1 MKQILIF
8 LWALA
13 LPGLGTCQLI
23 TQGRVVALPHLQ
35 PLAGA
40 SVRLQDSNLGTT
52 TDSLGR
58 FTLRTAQQTG
68 MLIISSVGY
77 QSKPVPLGP
86 NVGTIALSEEASQLS
101 EVVISNGFERI
112 PKERATGSFVT
123 VDQQLLNR
131 SVSTDLISRL
141 ADVVPGLTFVRQNS
155 SPNAQTPIRIRGQ
168 STLNARAE
176 PLIVIDNFAFEG
188 DINTI
193 NPNDVESVTVLKD
206 AAAASIWGARAGN
219 GVIVITT
226 KQGKF
231 NQAPVVSLTANVT
244 VGEKPDP
251 YYVSL
256 MSSAD
261 FIANEQQLFTRG
273 YYRSQET
280 SPNKLVLSPVVELLI
295 AGRDGKL
302 SAAQVAQQLEQLKTQ
317 DVRQDYLRYLYQPSI
332 NQQYALNLTGGAAQ
346 HRYRVAAGWDENRST
361 AVGDGYRRLTLS
373 AKNTW
378 SLLKRKLD
386 LTTEFYLTAG
396 RTLQNNG
403 GLTPMNQ
410 VQLLS
415 KNPYARLADEQ
426 GQPLAIPKDYR
437 VGVLTPQ
444 PLPWD
449 YKPLEEL
456 RLADYSRRTQEL
468 RLNLGLS
475 YQVLPGLTASLQ
487 YQYAPGSSLQRNL
500 QKQESY
506 ETRKLI
512 NSFRQADGS
521 LPIPLGDMLDESNA
535 RSTGHNLRGQLAYQ
549 RHWGGKHELSWL
561 GGSEISELRRYAR
574 SARLYGYDA
583 EHLTS
588 KAVNYLLPY
597 ASAIN
602 PASQLS
608 YIPYKDGS
616 TLQVDRFLSLYT
628 NASYTYDRRYSVSA
642 STRYDQSNLF
652 GVDANQRGVPLY
664 SLGLGWNLHEE
675 TFYHLSALP
684 YLKLR
689 LTYGYSGNIDKSV
702 SAYTTAYYQSFD
714 AASGLPYAMI
724 TNPPNPSLR
733 WERVGMTNVGLDFQS
748 KNRRIVGSLE
758 WYAKKGLDLMATS
771 TLAPQTGVASL
782 KGNSANTKG
791 RGIDLTLTS
800 LNVNRRLKW
809 ETTFLFSYNKDWL
822 TKYLGP
828 ASSTLSFVGSA
839 NVPLEGKPQYALYS
853 YAWAGLDP
861 ATGNPQGYLNGEV
874 SQNYSQL
881 VSVPLTDLVYHGSRR
896 PLVYGAL
903 RNTLSYKRFSLSAN
917 LTYRL
922 GYFFRKTSVVYGNVL
937 GGKASHGDYALRWQQ
952 PGDEAWTQVP
962 SRPQTFS
969 SSRDSFYAN
978 AEILAAKGD
987 HLRWQDMN
995 LSYRFPKGQVY
1006 LYAANLGLLY
1016 TADKSGLDPEF
1027 PDGFPPAR
1035 SLALGMNF
1043 TF

>member
-8 LWALA
+8 LWALG
-13 LPGLGTCQLI
+13 LPGLGTCQLMV
-23 TQGRVVALPHLQ
+23 QGRVVALPQLQ
-35 PLAGA
+35 PLAGV
-40 SVRLQDSNLGTT
+40 SVRLESSNLGTT
-52 TDSLGR
+52 TDSSGY
-58 FTLRTAQQTG
+58 FTLRTPRRSG
-68 MLIISSVGY
+68 VIVVSSVGY
-77 QSKPVPLGP
+77 QSQKLPLQAEL
-86 NVGTIALSEEASQLS
+86 GTIALVEEAQQLS

-123 VDQQLLNR
+123 VDQRLLNR
-131 SVSTDLISRL
+131 SVSTDIVSRL
-141 ADVVPGLTFVRQNS
+141 ADVVPGLTFVRQS
-155 SPNAQTPIRIRGQ
+155 SDFNAQTPIRIRGQ

-231 NQAPVVSLTANVT
+231 NQAPVVSLNANVT
-244 VGEKPDP
+244 IGARPDP
-251 YYVSL
+251 YYISL

-261 FIANEQQLFTRG
+261 NIANEQELFAKG
-273 YYRSQET
+273 YYKSTET
-280 SPNKLVLSPVVELLI
+280 SPDKLALSPVVELLI

-302 SAAQVAQQLEQLKTQ
+302 SAAEVTQQIERLKSQ

-332 NQQYALNLTGGAAQ
+332 NQQYALNLAGGSAQ
-346 HRYRVAAGWDENRST
+346 HRYRVAAGWDHNRST
-361 AVGDGYRRLTLS
+361 AVGDGYQRLTLS
-373 AKNTW
+373 VKNNW

-386 LTTEFYLTAG
+386 LTTEVYLTTG

-410 VQLLS
+410 LQMQLGI
-415 KNPYARLADEQ
+415 PYARLADEK
-426 GQPLAIPKDYR
+426 GQALAIPKEYR

-444 PLPWD
+444 PLPWE

-456 RLADYSRRTQEL
+456 RLADHTQQTQEL
-468 RLNLGLS
+468 RLNLGLN
-475 YQVLPGLTASLQ
+475 YHVLPSLTASLQ
-487 YQYAPGSSLQRNL
+487 YQYAPGSSLQQNL

-506 ETRKLI
+506 AVRKLI

-521 LPIPLGDMLDESNA
+521 LPIPMGDMLDESNA
-535 RSTGHNLRGQLAYQ
+535 HSTGHNLRGQLAYQ
-549 RHWGGKHELSWL
+549 RHWNAKHEISWL
-561 GGSEISELRRYAR
+561 GGSEISELRRYGR
-574 SARLYGYDA
+574 STRLYGYDA
-583 EHLTS
+583 EHRTS
-588 KAVNYLLPY
+588 KAVNYQVPY
-597 ASAIN
+597 VSAIN
-602 PASQLS
+602 PLS
-608 YIPYKDGS
+608 LPNYIPYSGQS
-616 TLQVDRFLSLYT
+616 SLVVDRFLSLYT

-675 TFYHLSALP
+675 AFYHLSALP

-702 SAYTTAYYQSFD
+702 SAYTTAYYMAFD
-714 AASGLPYAMI
+714 ASTGLPYAII

-748 KNRRIVGSLE
+748 KNRRVVGSLE
-758 WYAKKGLDLMATS
+758 WYAKKGLDLMAS
-771 TLAPQTGVASL
+771 TALAPQTGVTSL

-791 RGIDLTLTS
+791 RGVDLTLTS

-809 ETTFLFSYNKDWL
+809 ETTFLFSYAKDWI
-822 TKYLGP
+822 TQYFAP
-828 ASSTLSFVGSA
+828 QSSTLSLVGSS
-839 NVPLEGKPQYALYS
+839 NVALEGKPQYALYS
-853 YAWAGLDP
+853 YTWAGLDP

-881 VSVPLTDLVYHGSRR
+881 LNVPVTELVYHGSRR
-896 PLVYGAL
+896 PVVYGAL

-917 LTYRL
+917 MTYRL
-922 GYFFRKTSVVYGNVL
+922 GYFFRKTSVVYANVL
-937 GGKASHGDYALRWQQ
+937 GGKVSHGDYARRWQQ

-962 SRPQTFS
+962 SQPQTFS

-987 HLRWQDMN
+987 HLRWQDVN
-995 LSYRFPKGQVY
+995 LSYRFSKGQIY

-1016 TADKSGLDPEF
+1016 TADKSGLDPEY
-1027 PDGFPPAR
+1027 PDALPPAR
-1035 SLALGMNF
+1035 SVALGMNF